1 MASTYLSRTPS
12 SAGNRKTWTFSAW
25 IKRSKLSIVGS
36 TILFA
41 SNTSA
46 GSNDEDCIAF
56 EASDK
61 LRFSLNNGADAN
73 VKPNR
78 VFRDT
83 NAWYHIV
90 LAVDTTQ
97 ATASDRVKW
106 YFNGVQETS
115 FDTETYP
122 SQNYDCKIN
131 NTTPQG
137 IGFID
142 DIAGGGNSTY
152 FDGSMSHIHFID
164 GTQYQA
170 SDFGEYDANGVWTI
184 KTSPS
189 VTYGTNGFF
198 ILKDGN
204 SVTDQSGNSNNFTV
218 GGGTLTNT
226 EDSPSNVFATLNPLV
241 KNTVTNFGFTLSQ
254 GNLKVTPTTL
264 YYDVPGNLATSVG
277 KWYWE
282 AKMITSI
289 ANENTPAMGVIDIDK
304 ANFTQLTYL
313 NNPGTC
319 YTYGATGIKT
329 SDINGTTSN
338 SAYGDTFS
346 QNDIIGCA
354 LDLDNGFIYFSKN
367 GTWQNSGDPESGA
380 TGTGSA
386 FSSVSGNFT
395 SLVRDYSGANTPEWQ
410 YNFGNGYFGTTAVAS
425 AGTNASGIGIF
436 EYDVP
441 TGYTALSTK
450 GLNL

>member
-1 MASTYLSRTPS
+1 MASTYLSKTFG

-25 IKRSKLSIVGS
+25 IKRSKLSISGS

-164 GTQYQA
+164 GTQY
-170 SDFGEYDANGVWTI
+170 
-184 KTSPS
+184 
-189 VTYGTNGFF
+189 
-198 ILKDGN
+198 
-204 SVTDQSGNSNNFTV
+204 
-218 GGGTLTNT
+218 
-226 EDSPSNVFATLNPLV
+226 
-241 KNTVTNFGFTLSQ
+241 
-254 GNLKVTPTTL
+254 
-264 YYDVPGNLATSVG
+264 
-277 KWYWE
+277 
-282 AKMITSI
+282 
-289 ANENTPAMGVIDIDK
+289 
-304 ANFTQLTYL
+304 
-313 NNPGTC
+313 
-319 YTYGATGIKT
+319 
-329 SDINGTTSN
+329 
-338 SAYGDTFS
+338 
-346 QNDIIGCA
+346 
-354 LDLDNGFIYFSKN
+354 
-367 GTWQNSGDPESGA
+367 
-380 TGTGSA
+380 
-386 FSSVSGNFT
+386 
-395 SLVRDYSGANTPEWQ
+395 
-410 YNFGNGYFGTTAVAS
+410 
-425 AGTNASGIGIF
+425 
-436 EYDVP
+436 
-441 TGYTALSTK
+441 
-450 GLNL
+450 